1 MINEKGQL
9 IITWQ
14 TEDVIVAAEIG
25 NMPVPT
31 YDQCV
36 ETLHLAD
43 RHHNACVGINWDM
56 LRECLR
62 IVQEGEPDD

>member
-14 TEDVIVAAEIG
+14 TEDVIVAAEMH
-25 NMPVPT
+25 NMPVPS

-36 ETLHLAD
+36 ETLHLSAF
-43 RHHNACVGINWDM
+43 G
-56 LRECLR
+56 
-62 IVQEGEPDD
+62 